1 MSSGV
6 LSASRVPV
14 HSRLRSAVIDLNDRL
29 SLTSHCATSER
40 PLFSSVLVAGYVPPF
55 LYGPRACAS
64 LPQRGSASG
73 PTSTGGGS
81 GSSMLGQPAAW
92 LAAPTKVA
100 ASFIDWNTNGEPFSS
115 SLV

>member
-14 HSRLRSAVIDLNDRL
+14 HFRLRSAVIDLNDRL
-29 SLTSHCATSER
+29 SFTSHWATSDR
-40 PLFSSVLVAGYVPPF
+40 PLFSSVLEAGYVPP
-55 LYGPRACAS
+55 LRYLPSACAS

-81 GSSMLGQPAAW
+81 GSSMFGQPAAW
-92 LAAPTKVA
+92 LDAPTKVA
-100 ASFIDWNTNGEPFSS
+100 ASFIDWNTKGEPFSS

>member
-6 LSASRVPV
+6 LSASHVPV
-14 HSRLRSAVIDLNDRL
+14 HLRLRSAVIDFNDRL
-29 SLTSHCATSER
+29 SLTSHWATSER

-55 LYGPRACAS
+55 LYGPSACAS

-81 GSSMLGQPAAW
+81 GSSMFGQPAGR
-92 LAAPTKVA
+92 LAGPTEGA
-100 ASFIDWNTNGEPFSS
+100 ASFIEREPNGAP
-115 SLV
+115 L

>member
-1 MSSGV
+1 M
-6 LSASRVPV
+6 
-14 HSRLRSAVIDLNDRL
+14 DLKERL
-29 SLTSHCATSER
+29 SLTSHCATSDTPR
-40 PLFSSVLVAGYVPPF
+40 FSSVLDAGYVPPF
-55 LYGPRACAS
+55 VYFPSACAS

-81 GSSMLGQPAAW
+81 GSSMFGQPAAW

-100 ASFIDWNTNGEPFSS
+100 ASFIDWNTKGEPFSS